1 MKAAVQKINRP
12 RYLQVNDNTLFRF
25 CHSNKKNKPH
35 RSIYRVEV
43 NPLETQYENMEPN
56 LLSYKE
62 SLRQGASVAGASPP
76 VYLHGL
82 CKNWP
87 FIEAGISSGVAYVRL
102 NNTDRN

>member
-1 MKAAVQKINRP
+1 
-12 RYLQVNDNTLFRF
+12 
-25 CHSNKKNKPH
+25 
-35 RSIYRVEV
+35 
-43 NPLETQYENMEPN
+43 MEPN